1 MYCMSQT
8 EKRKEQ
14 NRSRNYQNRSRSRHM
29 KLITYK
35 EDKEIQYQRYKNKKN
50 NNPSFEADKEINESA
65 ADQLQDTNILLQK
78 KTIEALKEFNEKDA
92 CTFSLKKP

>member
-1 MYCMSQT
+1 MSRT

-14 NRSRNYQNRSRSRHM
+14 NRLRNNQNRSRSRHM

-35 EDKEIQYQRYKNKKN
+35 EDKEIQYQRYKNKKIS
-50 NNPSFEADKEINESA
+50 NPSFEADKEINESA

-78 KTIEALKEFNEKDA
+78 KTIEAQKEFNEKDA
-92 CTFSLKKP
+92 CTFL

>member
-1 MYCMSQT
+1 MYCMSRT

-14 NRSRNYQNRSRSRHM
+14 NRLRNDQNRSRSRHM

-35 EDKEIQYQRYKNKKN
+35 EDKEIQYQRYKNKKIS
-50 NNPSFEADKEINESA
+50 NPSFEADKEINESA

-78 KTIEALKEFNEKDA
+78 KTIEAQKEFNEKDA
-92 CTFSLKKP
+92 CTFP

>member
-1 MYCMSQT
+1 MYCMSRT

-14 NRSRNYQNRSRSRHM
+14 NRLRNDQNRSRSRHM

-35 EDKEIQYQRYKNKKN
+35 EDKEIQYQRYKHKKIS
-50 NNPSFEADKEINESA
+50 NPSFEAVKEINESA

-78 KTIEALKEFNEKDA
+78 KTIEAQKEFNEKDA
-92 CTFSLKKP
+92 CTFP

>member
-1 MYCMSQT
+1 MYCMSRT

-14 NRSRNYQNRSRSRHM
+14 NRLRNNQNRSRSRHM

-35 EDKEIQYQRYKNKKN
+35 EDKEIQYQRYKNKKIS
-50 NNPSFEADKEINESA
+50 NPSFEADKEINESA

-78 KTIEALKEFNEKDA
+78 KTIEAQKEFNEKDA
-92 CTFSLKKP
+92 CTFP

>member
-1 MYCMSQT
+1 MYCMSRT

-14 NRSRNYQNRSRSRHM
+14 NRLRNNQNRSRSRHM

-35 EDKEIQYQRYKNKKN
+35 EDKEIQYQRYKNKKIS
-50 NNPSFEADKEINESA
+50 NPSFEADKEINESA

-78 KTIEALKEFNEKDA
+78 KTIEAQKEFNEKDA
-92 CTFSLKKP
+92 CTFL